1 MNLPNIKVGR
11 WTNTESMNQKK
22 KARKWTSS
30 ETMYHMMLLP
40 GMIFLLVFSYIPMA
54 GVIMAFQDYVP
65 AKGILGSDFVGFEHF
80 TYMFTLPDIMQ
91 VFRNTMVIAIGKI
104 LLGTLT
110 AIVFSILLNEVRLKL
125 LKKSIQTVVYLPHFL
140 SWVVLATV
148 VTNMF
153 NLDGTVNQI
162 LSFLGLEKLNFL
174 GSNTLFQPLIIGTD
188 VWKEFG
194 FNSIVYL
201 AAITAV
207 DPALHEAASM
217 DGANWWK
224 RVWHITL
231 PSMLPIIL
239 LLAILSLPNI
249 LNAGFDQIYN
259 LYSPMVYETGDIL
272 DTYVYRIGLLGREYS
287 FGTAV
292 GIFKSLIGM
301 ILILSAN
308 GMAKKYTDRK
318 LF

>member
-1 MNLPNIKVGR
+1 MKLQNV
-11 WTNTESMNQKK
+11 NTAKWEAKYQMKK
-22 KARKWTSS
+22 TRKWTKA
-30 ETMYHMMLLP
+30 ETMYHMMMLP
-40 GMIFLLVFSYIPMA
+40 GMVFLLIFSFIPMF
-54 GVIMAFQDYVP
+54 GIIMAFQDYIP
-65 AKGILGSDFVGFEHF
+65 AKGIVGSEFVGLEHF
-80 TYMFTLPDIMQ
+80 KYMFTLPDIMQ

-110 AIVFSILLNEVRLKL
+110 AIVFSILLNEIRLKL

-148 VTNMF
+148 VMNLF

-162 LSFLGLEKLNFL
+162 LSFFGIEKLNFL
-174 GSNTLFQPLIIGTD
+174 GSNTLFQPLMIGTD

-207 DPALHEAASM
+207 DPGLHEAASM

-249 LNAGFDQIYN
+249 LNAGFDQIYT

-272 DTYVYRIGLLGREYS
+272 DTYVYRIGLIGREYS

-301 ILILSAN
+301 ILIISAN
-308 GMAKKYTDRK
+308 EMAKKYTDRK